1 MKDSSVIQLEP
12 LLETSPGRGAS
23 VHRTRT
29 TRRGVASAGRG
40 MASKQYSND
49 PYFYVVLVASIAV
62 YSAYTYCAWDLS
74 AEEGLNYDMYKWRLS
89 DGYLINRR
97 MVEIFLSPI
106 FQL

>member
-23 VHRTRT
+23 SVHRTRT
-29 TRRGVASAGRG
+29 TRRGAASAGRG
-40 MASKQYSND
+40 MTSKPPSNE

-97 MVEIFLSPI
+97 MVEIHLACIHS
-106 FQL
+106 

>member
-12 LLETSPGRGAS
+12 LLETTSPGRGTS

-29 TRRGVASAGRG
+29 TRRGVASVGRP
-40 MASKQYSND
+40 SKPYPND
-49 PYFYVVLVASIAV
+49 PYFYVVLVASIIV

-74 AEEGLNYDMYKWRLS
+74 AEEGLNYDRYKWRLS

-97 MVEIFLSPI
+97 MVEINSF
-106 FQL
+106 